1 MFLAVSESTSDK
13 KIDHVIDL
21 EGTDELVMPLPP
33 PPPPPPPPVERVTV
47 NLVPPP
53 ASVERVIV
61 NPVASPEYAMRN
73 TPPEKVN
80 APTSVSSFAVSSLQ
94 QYTNSFRED
103 NLMRESRLGK
113 VYLAELPSGT
123 V

>member
-21 EGTDELVMPLPP
+21 EGTDELVMP
-33 PPPPPPPPVERVTV
+33 PPPPPPPVERVTINPV
-47 NLVPPP
+47 LPP
-53 ASVERVIV
+53 ALVERVIV
-61 NPVASPEYAMRN
+61 NPVAPPEYTMRN
-73 TPPEKVN
+73 APPEKVN
-80 APTSVSSFAVSSLQ
+80 ASTSVSSFAVSSLQ

-113 VYLAELPSGT
+113 VYQAELPSGT